1 MFFDYFL
8 TYYVHQGFGPT
19 FIVTNVVCS
28 FAIALLFND
37 VKWQWKSL
45 LRLFLDALAVWLIN
59 VFLNCFMTYLGLF
72 IPSSFNFGLF
82 SRYTVWLFTA
92 LIHTAY
98 PRHIPNYWLRLTF
111 ALLVASFILIGINI
125 SGTIGSFYTEAHG
138 YPDSVFTDVTAYLV
152 MALII
157 GVVFLFKALD
167 LSQFHY
173 LKRTPLLLLDFLILA
188 NYALMGAFDALFPAN
203 NAYKPVLYIGIFISD
218 ALAYAIFFINA
229 KNYNEVIRSQAYAL
243 KLESEKQQLEI
254 SDSKYEEL
262 HKIRHDIK
270 DQFALLSELLREK
283 KYDEMQAYFADISEK
298 VHVNIEFVDCGNDLL
313 SAFCNMELAKAK
325 EQAVEIQYKIS
336 VPKDLP
342 IEATDLTSILT
353 NLLDNAIEAEIRDQ
367 VADKPIVAEIK
378 QEGNYLFIYI
388 ENAFD
393 PAKHPEGIL
402 GLHTSKKDR
411 GNHGYGT
418 KIIKDLA
425 MKNHGDVTYAVEGSL
440 FKASLLLESQPSRK
454 TR

>member
-1 MFFDYFL
+1 M
-8 TYYVHQGFGPT
+8 
-19 FIVTNVVCS
+19 
-28 FAIALLFND
+28 
-37 VKWQWKSL
+37 
-45 LRLFLDALAVWLIN
+45 
-59 VFLNCFMTYLGLF
+59 
-72 IPSSFNFGLF
+72 SS
-82 SRYTVWLFTA
+82 
-92 LIHTAY
+92 
-98 PRHIPNYWLRLTF
+98 
-111 ALLVASFILIGINI
+111 GI
-125 SGTIGSFYTEAHG
+125 
-138 YPDSVFTDVTAYLV
+138 DVTSV
-152 MALII
+152 VTMALII

-167 LSQFHY
+167 LSQFHF

-188 NYALMGAFDALFPAN
+188 NYALMGAFDALFPTN
-203 NAYKPVLYIGIFISD
+203 NAYKPILYIGMFISD

-270 DQFALLSELLREK
+270 DQFALLSELLREQ

-313 SAFCNMELAKAK
+313 SAICNMELAKAK
-325 EQAVEIQYKIS
+325 EQGIEIEFKIS
-336 VPKDLP
+336 VPKDLT

-367 VADKPIVAEIK
+367 VADKPIAAEIK

-393 PAKHPEGIL
+393 PMKHPEGIL

-411 GNHGYGT
+411 GNHEERDQPPRKRPFAYGM
-418 KIIKDLA
+418 D
-425 MKNHGDVTYAVEGSL
+425 H
-440 FKASLLLESQPSRK
+440 FQ
-454 TR
+454 